1 LEKID
6 LQDREFQEI
15 RDYIKKNFGI
25 SMTDEKRTL
34 VFSRLRPIVRD
45 RGFDG
50 FDGFLDWVRADK
62 TGEARTLLADR
73 LTTNH
78 TFFWREPE
86 HFEYLRNNVFPWIE
100 STYAKE
106 KDLRLWC
113 AACSSGEEAY
123 TLQIL
128 AQEFFENKQGWNL
141 EILATDISEK
151 VLAQSVQGV
160 YSKESLSVLPDAW
173 LKKYF
178 SPYDAENM
186 IVKDTVKK
194 NITFRKYNLIEDNYN
209 FKKPIQVIFCR
220 NVMIYFDNPT
230 REGIARR
237 FSKILA
243 EGGYLFIG
251 HSESLSSFDI
261 GLKYA
266 KPAIYRK

>member
-1 LEKID
+1 MEIELHDK
-6 LQDREFQEI
+6 EFQEI
-15 RDYIKKNFGI
+15 REYVKKNFGI
-25 SMTDEKRTL
+25 AMADEKRTL
-34 VFSRLRPIVRD
+34 VFSRLRPVIRD

-50 FDGFLDWVRADK
+50 FSNFLGWVRADK
-62 TGEARTLLADR
+62 TGEARTLLANR

-86 HFEYLRNNVFPWIE
+86 HFEFLKTDVFPWIE
-100 STYAKE
+100 KTYANE

-128 AQEFFENKQGWNL
+128 AQEYFESKPGWNL

-160 YSKESLSVLPDAW
+160 YSKESLAVLPESW

-178 SPYDAENM
+178 SPYDAQNM
-186 IVKDTVKK
+186 IVKDSVKK

-220 NVMIYFDNPT
+220 NVMIYFDTPT
-230 REGIARR
+230 REGIAKR
-237 FSKILA
+237 FAKILA
-243 EGGYLFIG
+243 KGGHLFIG
-251 HSESLSSFDI
+251 HSESLSSLNV
-261 GLKYA
+261 GLQYV
-266 KPAIYRK
+266 KPAVYKK

>member
-1 LEKID
+1 MDFIELTDK
-6 LQDREFQEI
+6 EFSEI
-15 RDYIKKNFGI
+15 RDYVKQHFGI
-25 SMTDEKRTL
+25 AMGDEKRTL
-34 VFSRLRPIVRD
+34 IFSRLRPVVRD
-45 RGFDG
+45 RGFGD
-50 FDGFLDWVRADK
+50 FAALLEWVRADK
-62 TGEARTLLADR
+62 TGEARTLLANK

-86 HFEYLRNNVFPWIE
+86 HFEILKSTVFPWIE
-100 STYAKE
+100 QTYGGE

-128 AQEFFENKQGWNL
+128 AHEYFENKQGWNI

-160 YSKESLSVLPDAW
+160 YSKESLSVLPEPW

-178 SPYDAENM
+178 SPYDAQNM
-186 IVKDTVKK
+186 IVKDFVKK
-194 NITFRKYNLIEDNYN
+194 NVTYRKYNLIEDNYA

-230 REGIARR
+230 KEGIAKR
-237 FSKILA
+237 FYNVMA
-243 EGGYLFIG
+243 TGGYLFIG
-251 HSESLSSFDI
+251 HSESLSNFDL
-261 GLKYA
+261 GLKYV
-266 KPAIYRK
+266 KPAVYRK